1 MKQNTKENDEI
12 YKDENEPIQGAATRI
27 WLFFVVLATL
37 GLLFFLLQ

>member
-1 MKQNTKENDEI
+1 MKQNTTENDEI
-12 YKDENEPIQGAATRI
+12 YQDENEPVQGAPTRL